1 MELLCEKVLSST
13 SMGLSPGDGLRRV
26 FECISSG
33 ILLPHGPGLL
43 DPCEKDPVD
52 AAAYLTPQQREE
64 ITASAQVNIAVFLCP
79 LSLIC
84 CISHGLRK
92 LMKKRLHMKQT

>member
-52 AAAYLTPQQREE
+52 AAAYLMPQQRED
-64 ITASAQVNIAVFLCP
+64 ITASAQVNICHCFFVRSSRQFEYCDDNSQLT
-79 LSLIC
+79 LTM
-84 CISHGLRK
+84 R
-92 LMKKRLHMKQT
+92 